1 MVSIIHLPQNVT
13 IDLSGFFFSSTFTAA
28 APFQFLVHRGL
39 ALDDDVA
46 VPSAAFFKASAPA
59 FNKAFPSSFCNPAQ
73 YLRNAEVEQMISV
86 GNLIFFF
93 CHTRFSEGNQVH
105 TYMHARIKFHAYSD
119 I

>member
-46 VPSAAFFKASAPA
+46 APRSLRLQLRPPTKPSPLHFVILP
-59 FNKAFPSSFCNPAQ
+59 N
-73 YLRNAEVEQMISV
+73 I
-86 GNLIFFF
+86 
-93 CHTRFSEGNQVH
+93 
-105 TYMHARIKFHAYSD
+105 
-119 I
+119 